1 MLGHIGQR
9 TVAALSDASGLAA
22 QQIMAKHIRLASA
35 IALRGGAIWHLAA
48 VALPPNRSK
57 LLPGP
62 SATKARH
69 SVSILGALPSRL
81 GGPAGPTLAPILV
94 PILGTKMFS
103 LT

>member
-48 VALPPNRSK
+48 VAPPQIEASSCRAHLPQKRAILCPFW
-57 LLPGP
+57 GP
-62 SATKARH
+62 CQADWE
-69 SVSILGALPSRL
+69 
-81 GGPAGPTLAPILV
+81 GPLAQPWRPFWYPFWV
-94 PILGTKMFS
+94 PKRFL
-103 LT
+103 